1 MGEEKKIGIFLC
13 QCGGNISKTIDL
25 EAVQHHLENRQD
37 VSVVQIHSNMC
48 SGAGQKLIMEEVK
61 EKGLNRVVI
70 ASCSPHF
77 HEKTFQG
84 TMEKSGLNPFVME
97 LVNLREHCSWPYKD
111 RPEEATN
118 KAKDLVVAS
127 LNKVREDYN
136 LSKKKIQMGKR
147 VLVIGGGIAGIQAS
161 LDLAATGNQV
171 YLVEKEPTIGGKM
184 AILTKTF
191 PTEDCSACIISPKM
205 AAAQD
210 DPNITLLTNTEIV
223 STVGHRLHFEITV
236 EKKPRYINPEIDMD
250 QCLICE
256 KCVQECP
263 VSAPNKWEQ
272 GIMDRKAIYIPAA
285 LAIPF
290 RYLIDESVCLHFV
303 DGSCN
308 ICETVCPQQ
317 VIDFSQKPE
326 KIQFTV
332 DNIIVATGYD
342 TIEPSEKPMFGYDKL
357 KNVVTGLEMERI
369 VDHITETP
377 PPREVGNRVA
387 FIQCVGSRDEQTG
400 REYCSRVCCMYAVKL
415 ASLLKQAKPE
425 KDIYI
430 FYTDI
435 RAYGKGF
442 EEYYKRAQ
450 QLGIK
455 FIRGKVAEL
464 RGVAESDKVLLKAE
478 DTLSRQLIESEF
490 DLVVLST
497 GLKPNDSTEK
507 IVNFLK
513 LTKSSDG
520 FLQEAH
526 PKFKPVDTNIEGVFI
541 CGVAQGPKDIPDTV
555 AQASAAA
562 ARVMVTLA
570 QKEFDVDPQLAFVKA
585 ALCDGCG
592 KCISA
597 CPKDALVMKSNKAE
611 VVEALCVGCGACLPV
626 CPMEAIDFHNSSNLQ
641 MYATIDG
648 ILEGKQ
654 EGETRILIFADNTC
668 TYRLADAL
676 GIRKMKYD
684 IDTRIIRVPSA
695 ARISSRLLT
704 YSFKKGADLVI
715 LGDCP
720 EASSLY
726 PWSKRVTE
734 NTIKE
739 ASEKLQN
746 AGIADERIYFSEFTA
761 GDLQKFMGL
770 VNDLAAKVK
779 STEAISQEQRS
790 RL

>member
-1 MGEEKKIGIFLC
+1 MAEKKIGVFLC

-25 EAVQHHLENRQD
+25 PEVQEFVEGKND

-48 SGAGQKLIMEEVK
+48 SGAGQKLIIEEAK
-61 EKGLNRVVI
+61 EKGLNRIVI

-77 HEKTFQG
+77 HEKTFRA
-84 TMEKSGLNPFVME
+84 TMEKAGLNQFLLE

-111 RPEEATN
+111 QPEAATE
-118 KAKDLVVAS
+118 KAKDLVLAG
-127 LNKVREDYN
+127 LNKARENYS
-136 LSKKKIQMGKR
+136 LEQKKIKMGKR

-161 LDLAATGNQV
+161 LDLADTGNDV

-210 DPNITLLTNTEIV
+210 HPNINLMTNAEIV
-223 STVGHRLHFEITV
+223 NTVGHRLHFEITV
-236 EKKPRYINPEIDMD
+236 EKKPRYIKPEIDMD

-256 KCVQECP
+256 QCVQQCP
-263 VSAPNKWEQ
+263 VSAPNMWEQ
-272 GIMDRKAIYIPAA
+272 GIMQRKAIYIPAA

-290 RYLIDESVCLHFV
+290 RYLIDDKVCLHFK

-308 ICETVCPQQ
+308 KCEEICPQK

-326 KIQFTV
+326 KVQFTV

-342 TIEPSEKPMFGYDKL
+342 TIDPAEKPMFGYGKL

-369 VDHITETP
+369 VDHITEKP
-377 PPREVGNRVA
+377 PPRPVGKRVA
-387 FIQCVGSRDEQTG
+387 FIQCVGSRDEQIG

-415 ASLLKQAKPE
+415 ASLLKQAKPDT
-425 KDIYI
+425 DIYI
-430 FYTDI
+430 FYTDL

-442 EEYYKRAQ
+442 EEYYKRSQ
-450 QLGIK
+450 ELGIK

-464 RGVAESDKVLLKAE
+464 NSVQDSEKVLLSAE
-478 DTLSRQLIESEF
+478 DTLSRQVIESEF
-490 DLVVLST
+490 DLVVLSN

-541 CGVAQGPKDIPDTV
+541 CGTAQGPKDIPDTV

-570 QKEFDVDPQLAFVKA
+570 QKEYDVDPQLAFINTDI
-585 ALCDGCG
+585 CDGCG
-592 KCISA
+592 KCVPA
-597 CPKDALVMKSNKAE
+597 CPKDAIIMKGDKAK

-626 CPMEAIDFHNSSNLQ
+626 CPVEAIDFHNSSNLQ
-641 MYATIDG
+641 MYSSIDG
-648 ILEGKQ
+648 ILEGKKP
-654 EGETRILIFADNTC
+654 GDTRLLVFADNTC

-684 IDTRIIRVPSA
+684 IDTRIMRVPS
-695 ARISSRLLT
+695 SSRITPNLILHA
-704 YSFKKGADLVI
+704 FKKGADLVI

-720 EASSLY
+720 SASSLF
-726 PWSKRVTE
+726 PWSKDVAEQSIAHAKVRLAE
-734 NTIKE
+734 
-739 ASEKLQN
+739 
-746 AGIADERIYFSEFTA
+746 AGIADERIFFSEFTT
-761 GDLQKFMGL
+761 GDLQKFIAL
-770 VNDLAAKVK
+770 ITDLSAKIKAAEPI
-779 STEAISQEQRS
+779 TDQQRS
-790 RL
+790 EL